1 MANKADKKRK
11 LRFHLGLRYLGSV
24 LVYTLVYFLLVFV
37 LMYFFKGLGAET
49 LYAFCQR
56 YGFWELYKSWYLESY
71 AVHRELYVLLT
82 YILGLVVVGVVS
94 ARRSTRYLR
103 EISNSLDNL
112 LVENVPI
119 GPFPGAIRDME
130 LSLKETRYTLLRSQ
144 QLAHE
149 AEQRKDDLVVYLAH
163 DLKTPLASIIGYL
176 TLLEESPDLPVAARA
191 KYTSITLDKAYRL
204 EQLINELFDITRYN
218 MQNVV
223 LERNLVNLTRM
234 LQQMTDEFYP
244 IFAEKGLH
252 AQTDIAPGLSI
263 IADSDK
269 LARVFDNLLRNAV
282 AYSYEGTA
290 VTITAYAEEDTAV
303 VKVRNTGDE
312 IPPEKLANIFDK
324 FFRADTARSSR
335 SGGAGLGLAIAR
347 QIVEQHGGQIT
358 AQSSTEFTEF
368 TVVMPKISLRGDEAA
383 QEDKK

>member
-1 MANKADKKRK
+1 MTDAII
-11 LRFHLGLRYLGSV
+11 V
-24 LVYTLVYFLLVFV
+24 
-37 LMYFFKGLGAET
+37 
-49 LYAFCQR
+49 
-56 YGFWELYKSWYLESY
+56 
-71 AVHRELYVLLT
+71 AV
-82 YILGLVVVGVVS
+82 LGLVG
-94 ARRSTRYLR
+94 
-103 EISNSLDNL
+103 
-112 LVENVPI
+112 
-119 GPFPGAIRDME
+119 
-130 LSLKETRYTLLRSQ
+130 TLAGS
-144 QLAHE
+144 
-149 AEQRKDDLVVYLAH
+149 YLANR
-163 DLKTPLASIIGYL
+163 KS
-176 TLLEESPDLPVAARA
+176 AA
-191 KYTSITLDKAYRL
+191 LVAYRL

-252 AQTDIAPGLSI
+252 AETDIAPGLSI

-303 VKVRNTGDE
+303 VKVRNSGDE
-312 IPPEKLANIFDK
+312 IPPEKLTNIFDK

-358 AQSSTEFTEF
+358 AQSSAEFTEF